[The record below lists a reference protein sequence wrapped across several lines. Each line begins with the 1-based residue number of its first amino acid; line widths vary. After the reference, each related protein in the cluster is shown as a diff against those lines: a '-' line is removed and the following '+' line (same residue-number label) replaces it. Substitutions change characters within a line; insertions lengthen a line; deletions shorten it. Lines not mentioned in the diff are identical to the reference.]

1 MDGGAGTSA
10 GVPPLDERTEPTP
23 AFPKAPAAAPDPV
36 TDMEDDAA
44 DVEALEDA
52 AVGAAADGT
61 PEGMAAPAGIAT
73 PLPMPMEGDAD
84 GDAALFCALP
94 PLACTLPRV
103 PFFSGTDGGAT
114 AAAPLP
120 CRAEAGAVSAGLT
133 ETGFSVGALAAC
145 AASLFLPA
153 WLAAAPPCFAGRDA
167 AWGQGRAGEF
177 GSTTMLCGAVLP
189 PRPPLPADFPSGCP
203 WGLDMSSGTAAGSAK
218 AAPTMRICL
227 GCVRVFQ

>member
-1 MDGGAGTSA
+1 MDGGAGTSG
-10 GVPPLDERTEPTP
+10 GVPPSDERTEPTP
-23 AFPKAPAAAPDPV
+23 AFPKAPAAEPDPV
-36 TDMEDDAA
+36 TAMEDDAA

-52 AVGAAADGT
+52 AVGVAADGT

-73 PLPMPMEGDAD
+73 PLPTPMEGE
-84 GDAALFCALP
+84 GDAAVFCALP
-94 PLACTLPRV
+94 PLACTLLPV
-103 PFFSGTDGGAT
+103 PFFSGADGGAT
-114 AAAPLP
+114 AAVPLP
-120 CRAEAGAVSAGLT
+120 CRADVGAVSAGLT
-133 ETGFSVGALAAC
+133 ETGFSAGALAAC

-153 WLAAAPPCFAGRDA
+153 WLAVAPPCFADRDD
-167 AWGQGRAGEF
+167 AWGQGRAGAF

-189 PRPPLPADFPSGCP
+189 PRLPLPADFPSGCP